1 MFILLELLKS
11 RKGSVT
17 FIFSFTIIVLCKI
30 IHRAV
35 KYFIHVWFMNGV
47 CWFYRLLLMFSF
59 SSVRLQISG
68 SRAHIAGQLAV
79 DRINLYSVL
88 VVFSVLINFWK

>member
-11 RKGSVT
+11 RKGSVILI
-17 FIFSFTIIVLCKI
+17 FIFTIIVLRKI

-35 KYFIHVWFMNGV
+35 RYFIHVWFMNGV
-47 CWFYRLLLMFSF
+47 CCIYRLFLTFSF
-59 SSVRLQISG
+59 SSVRLQIYG

-79 DRINLYSVL
+79 DRIS
-88 VVFSVLINFWK
+88 

>member
-1 MFILLELLKS
+1 MFILLESLKS
-11 RKGSVT
+11 RKGSVILI
-17 FIFSFTIIVLCKI
+17 FIFTIIVLSKI

-35 KYFIHVWFMNGV
+35 KYFIHVWFINGV
-47 CWFYRLLLMFSF
+47 CWNYRLFLMFSF

-79 DRINLYSVL
+79 DRIS
-88 VVFSVLINFWK
+88 

>member
-11 RKGSVT
+11 RKGSVILI
-17 FIFSFTIIVLCKI
+17 FIFTTIVLSKI

-35 KYFIHVWFMNGV
+35 RYFIYVSFVNGV
-47 CWFYRLLLMFSF
+47 CWIYRLFLMFSF
-59 SSVRLQISG
+59 SSVRLQISR

-79 DRINLYSVL
+79 DRIS
-88 VVFSVLINFWK
+88 